1 MGEDVVL
8 PQAFYERDVVTVAR
22 DLLGKQVTVGDVTL
36 RILETEAYH
45 ERETACHAHRRR
57 TRRNADLFGPPGHA
71 YIYLCYG
78 IHQML
83 NFVAETEGTAAGCL
97 VRGAEIV
104 SGESLVLARRNGK
117 RDLIGPGKVG
127 QALGIDTT
135 WSGTP
140 LDGRIR
146 VLQGPAVSENDV
158 VRGPR
163 VGIGYARPE
172 DQALPWRMQV
182 KMRRRR

>member
-1 MGEDVVL
+1 MSTDVVL
-8 PQAFYERDVVTVAR
+8 PRSFYERDVVCVAR
-22 DLLGKQVTVGDVTL
+22 DLLGKHVAVGDVTL
-36 RILETEAYH
+36 RIVETEAYH
-45 ERETACHAHRRR
+45 ERETACHAHRGK

-71 YIYLCYG
+71 YVYLCYG

-83 NFVAETEGTAAGCL
+83 NVVAESEGTAAGCL

-104 SGESLVLARRNGK
+104 SGEARVVARRNGR

-140 LDGRIR
+140 LDARIR
-146 VLQGPAVSENDV
+146 VLEGPPVAEEHV

-163 VGIGYARPE
+163 VGIGYASE
-172 DQALPWRMQV
+172 EHQSLPWRMQV
-182 KMRRRR
+182 VRPRRR